1 MSVFSKLVHQNSA
14 KSDRGSLQS
23 VSLTRATDID
33 EFLNAVRGYHYGLL
47 QLDRGPF
54 AAELIQTQLGGVLL
68 TTANFARAVVQ
79 SGEPPDRM
87 ITFAVRMSPT
97 PALWQGRP
105 FGLHELIVGE
115 PGTEVD
121 LVSQPDY
128 CAATASFLPKLVDE
142 TAETL
147 GWARPPRASTSELVR
162 MRHGQARTVR
172 AAFNKLFQEA
182 IRRPFDER
190 SAAWALNKQE
200 DLLRLLLQATSNDL
214 LRSKLADGSERTRVL
229 KAGLAAIRDRPE
241 DVLTVGDLCRIAKA
255 SERTLHYAFTER
267 FGMAP
272 AHYMKVRRLNDAR
285 NDLCREPPMKVSDA
299 ANKWGFWHLGQ
310 FANDYELLF
319 GELPSD
325 TLRRRHGLILGLG
338 LPS

>member
-1 MSVFSKLVHQNSA
+1 MGA
-14 KSDRGSLQS
+14 
-23 VSLTRATDID
+23 
-33 EFLNAVRGYHYGLL
+33 
-47 QLDRGPF
+47 
-54 AAELIQTQLGGVLL
+54 
-68 TTANFARAVVQ
+68 
-79 SGEPPDRM
+79 
-87 ITFAVRMSPT
+87 
-97 PALWQGRP
+97 
-105 FGLHELIVGE
+105 
-115 PGTEVD
+115 
-121 LVSQPDY
+121 
-128 CAATASFLPKLVDE
+128 
-142 TAETL
+142 
-147 GWARPPRASTSELVR
+147 PPRASTSELVR
-162 MRHGQARTVR
+162 MRYGQARTVR
-172 AAFNKLFQEA
+172 AAFNKLFHEA

-200 DLLRLLLQATSNDL
+200 DLLRLLLQATSSDL
-214 LRSKLADGSERTRVL
+214 LISKLADGSERARVL

-310 FANDYELLF
+310 FAKDYELLF